1 MVSATHALKVLGTT
15 KQLISAINVVKEQNT
30 IQILIN
36 VKSQLPQQFVR
47 EELTI
52 TNS

>member
-15 KQLISAINVVKEQNT
+15 KRLISAINVVKEPN
-30 IQILIN
+30 IMPKLIN